1 MEEKNI
7 IDMIAEAEEKAAEI
21 IAKAQDVAAAIVT
34 EAQKQAM
41 EITKSTEGI
50 CAKRTAEILQKA
62 KEDADRAYERS
73 LSDCAKDAKA
83 YADEIL
89 GHVEPQVA
97 DVVGRLVK

>member
-62 KEDADRAYERS
+62 RE
-73 LSDCAKDAKA
+73 DAKA